1 MTDIEFHVNV
11 TDKLHY
17 SCRLLRKAYRNGAK
31 AVVTAEPELL
41 QQLDQL
47 LWSYSSTEF
56 LPHCTI
62 DSPASTLS
70 ATPILL
76 AGQLDARPTG
86 TAGRVLINLG
96 QQVPAGFERFE
107 RFIEVASSLES
118 DRLAARD
125 RWKHYRDRGYP
136 LKRHE
141 LQFAAEA
148 S

>member
-11 TDKLHY
+11 ADKLHY
-17 SCRLLRKAYRNGAK
+17 SCRLLRKAYRSGAK

-47 LWSYSSTEF
+47 LWSYSNTEF
-56 LPHCTI
+56 LPHCKG
-62 DSPASTLS
+62 DSSALTVA

-76 AGQLDARPTG
+76 SDQLNTYPAGS
-86 TAGRVLINLG
+86 VLINLG
-96 QQVPAGFERFE
+96 QSVPAGFERFE
-107 RFIEVASSLES
+107 RFIEVASSLQA

-125 RWKHYRDRGYP
+125 RWKHYRDRGYS

-141 LQFAAEA
+141 LQPAEQHA
-148 S
+148 

>member
-11 TDKLHY
+11 ADKLHY
-17 SCRLLRKAYRNGAK
+17 SCRLLRKAYRSGAK
-31 AVVTAEPELL
+31 AVVTAEPEVLF
-41 QQLDQL
+41 QLDQL

-56 LPHCTI
+56 LPHCKS
-62 DSPASTLS
+62 DSSPPTVA

-76 AGQLDARPTG
+76 TDQLNAYPAGS
-86 TAGRVLINLG
+86 VLINLG

-107 RFIEVASSLES
+107 RFIEVASSLDA

-125 RWKHYRDRGYP
+125 RWKHYRDRGYS

-141 LQFAAEA
+141 LQPAAETA
-148 S
+148 